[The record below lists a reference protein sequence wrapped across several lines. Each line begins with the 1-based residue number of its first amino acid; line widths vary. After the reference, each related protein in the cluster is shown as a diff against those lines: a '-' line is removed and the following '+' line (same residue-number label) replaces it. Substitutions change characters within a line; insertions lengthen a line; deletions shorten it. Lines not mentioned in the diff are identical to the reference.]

1 MELYVAR
8 HGETEWNAKELLC
21 GRTDLP
27 LNESGKAQAAALAKV
42 IAQEEKRPQVI
53 IASPLTRA
61 QQTAGILAQR
71 LGIAVETDARLIEQ
85 NYGIYESNSIREP
98 AFVVNRTQFAVKY
111 PQGESMLQV
120 AQRVYAF
127 LDELKARP
135 DIHSAILV
143 SHGGTCRVLNTYFED
158 VTNEAFAAWR
168 MQNAQCL
175 RYTL

>member
-61 QQTAGILAQR
+61 QQTAGIIAQR
-71 LGIAVETDARLIEQ
+71 FG
-85 NYGIYESNSIREP
+85 
-98 AFVVNRTQFAVKY
+98 
-111 PQGESMLQV
+111 QV
-120 AQRVYAF
+120 A
-127 LDELKARP
+127 
-135 DIHSAILV
+135 
-143 SHGGTCRVLNTYFED
+143 
-158 VTNEAFAAWR
+158 
-168 MQNAQCL
+168 
-175 RYTL
+175 